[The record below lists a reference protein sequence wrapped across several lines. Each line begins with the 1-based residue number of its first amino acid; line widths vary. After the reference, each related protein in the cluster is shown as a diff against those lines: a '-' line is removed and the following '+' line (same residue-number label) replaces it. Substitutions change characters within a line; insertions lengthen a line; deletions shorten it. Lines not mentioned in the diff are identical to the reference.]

1 MNSFFQLDG
10 PFMRVMTD
18 VMNLII
24 LNVLTLIFSIP
35 IVTAGAALTAM
46 HYILM
51 QMGEQEDGRIIA
63 TFWEQFKLN
72 LKTSTLPWLLVLCV
86 GVFLFIDFRLI
97 NVSGN
102 RYLLIPIY
110 ACAVI
115 FMMIVVW
122 LFPLMARFENTCM
135 ASLRNAVLCAIG
147 QMPRSLCMVAI
158 TVLIP
163 YFFIEA
169 VSLFPLALFMGL
181 SLPAYL
187 CMFIYRGPIRKLVEH
202 FREQHPDAEPG
213 EESGEESGE

>member
-122 LFPLMARFENTCM
+122 LFPLMARFENTIRAMFVNSIMVGMRYLLCTVLM
-135 ASLRNAVLCAIG
+135 AAIYFVMVLIVVRFFTPAVIFGEGLCAF
-147 QMPRSLCMVAI
+147 LCSFLLSG
-158 TVLIP
+158 VLD
-163 YFFIEA
+163 
-169 VSLFPLALFMGL
+169 
-181 SLPAYL
+181 
-187 CMFIYRGPIRKLVEH
+187 KLV
-202 FREQHPDAEPG
+202 PPDSDAEEPED
-213 EESGEESGE
+213 EEP

>member
-24 LNVLTLIFSIP
+24 LNVLTLIFSVP
-35 IVTAGAALTAM
+35 IVTAGAAFTAM

-86 GVFLFIDFRLI
+86 GVFLFVDFRLI
-97 NVSGN
+97 SVSGN

-115 FMMIVVW
+115 FMMIFVW

-147 QMPRSLCMVAI
+147 HMPRSLCMAAI

-187 CMFIYRGPIRKLVEH
+187 CMFIYRGPIKKLVEK
-202 FREQHPDAEPG
+202 FREEHPDSEPG
-213 EESGEESGE
+213 EESRD